1 MVVNYL
7 TGNESPT
14 AAKMNQ
20 LWSEADAVL
29 NKALNGCS
37 TYLLS
42 HIGASASPSS
52 YPLSYLYKGKEFI
65 WYPGVTH
72 GTTSTTPIYA
82 AFETIPN
89 TYDQSTYDTAAANA
103 TISSYSS
110 DGYAHVAGSS
120 TPNLSRSMK
129 AHTRTN
135 SGQEYYIWEYD
146 QPAPE
151 KKWKFAVAE
160 MIIAEGS
167 GTQFS
172 IPDEYNKYNCFRV
185 HNLTNRDYT
194 IYCGSIS
201 DPHKTFTLPAYNQIS
216 VRRVGTTF
224 YHDYNYFFKCLPND
238 PRFLFFDSFDGSI
251 AQTMRANNITNPN
264 YLYNVFEYVGMDNN
278 PFLSTAGHHQR
289 IFFNSATQ
297 NDIGSEYHTSGHFPE
312 ITDSTK
318 IADLVYHKGKIGYR
332 KKDTS
337 SSTLETGTIDFDGW
351 GSFKAELN
359 TIDANIEPSA
369 ISNND
374 DTNLAT
380 NATPSLLELWPL
392 STNVLQINDVN
403 AVLNLASTAYKL
415 QTHFLKVPD
424 IHQYSTTIGVDLAL
438 RPKSFRGYHALW
450 NEIASSGANPDKVGT
465 GYDGTVKDV
474 AYLKTQVEGYC
485 SLSNP
490 EEKHVKLTSEGPKL
504 VWRDVFGIHSPLNG
518 GDNAAYWGGAM
529 TNHSFTL
536 SLDSGTL
543 KLKCDQE
550 WLIPKRLHIAGYSG
564 SSVRGKAS
572 VLYAYNCGW
581 PSQWKDSFFNA
592 VTTNYRHHIDT
603 HKFHRIHETPRQAR
617 KYETATPITAGT
629 ETFKHNDFNNDPV
642 GLNGAD
648 ITLNNIGTLTE
659 SSVKFLTN
667 DIDAKISKGSF
678 AGGEVNNPNYP
689 RLVVDDVILEVENSK
704 TATSLNTIK
713 TPASYNRVNLL
724 KEHYNNFA
732 VLVKKADK
740 IRPLSIDEVY
750 FGNRIMK
757 PGTGWFNGSVAPIDL
772 YEGFVDGDSQD
783 DLYTDLLGASKV
795 YDYTDFADGA
805 AIRNAASTNVASN
818 ASQHERDDVDDFRY
832 VKISDVKAFADAE
845 GLGFRFEEVAAP
857 CSWVASLVQ
866 DNPYL
871 GNTISV
877 TNAFLLNTSGTA
889 NYKAYISSGGFIA
902 GANYGR
908 SLNYIPIES
917 VENDL
922 DETTLGQTFYMQPTS
937 DKYNLNAM
945 GKSNGNATHSGT
957 TYGVKSSFFGYV
969 LGLVVQI
976 VDGTN
981 GRTNNPRANLGL
993 KPMKT
998 VIMSG
1003 TNFSAGADIDIDDS
1017 RRVETAVTELE
1028 NITTYIHYYY
1038 PTKPRHRYTYLCQIN
1053 AAKTHS
1059 A

>member
-1 MVVNYL
+1 
-7 TGNESPT
+7 
-14 AAKMNQ
+14 MNA
-20 LWSEADAVL
+20 LWSEADAIL

-42 HIGASASPSS
+42 HIGASSSPSS
-52 YPLSYLYKGKEFI
+52 YPLSYLYKGNEFI
-65 WYPGVTH
+65 WYPGVPH
-72 GTTSTTPIYA
+72 GPTSSTPIYA

-89 TYDQSTYDTAAANA
+89 TYNQSTYDTAAANA
-103 TISSYSS
+103 TISSYAN
-110 DGYAHVAGSS
+110 GYAYVAGSS
-120 TPNLSRSMK
+120 TPNLKRSLK
-129 AHTRTN
+129 AHTRDNGGVTH
-135 SGQEYYIWEYD
+135 QIWEYTE
-146 QPAPE
+146 PSPE
-151 KKWKFAVAE
+151 KVWQMAVSE
-160 MIIAEGS
+160 LLIAEGS
-167 GTQFS
+167 GNQFS
-172 IPDEYNKYNCFRV
+172 IPDDYNKYNCFRV

-201 DPHKTFTLPAYNQIS
+201 DPHKTFTLPAYNQMS
-216 VRRVGTTF
+216 VRRIGTTF
-224 YHDYNYFFKCLPND
+224 YHDYNYFFKCIPTD
-238 PRFLFFDSFDGSI
+238 PRFLFFDSFEGSI

-297 NDIGSEYHTSGHFPE
+297 NDIGDEYKDEGLFPE
-312 ITDSTK
+312 ITNSTK
-318 IADLVYHKGKIGYR
+318 IADVVYHKGQIGYR

-403 AVLNLASTAYKL
+403 AVLSLESTTYKL

-424 IHQYSTTIGVDLAL
+424 IHQYSTTIGADLAL
-438 RPKSFRGYHALW
+438 QPKSFRNYHALW
-450 NEIASSGANPDKVGT
+450 NEISSSGANPDKVGT
-465 GYDGTVKDV
+465 GYDGTDKDV
-474 AYLKTQVEGYC
+474 AYLKSQVENYC

-490 EEKHVKLTSEGPKL
+490 EEKHVIITSEGPKL
-504 VWRDVFGIHSPLNG
+504 IWRDVFGIHSPLSG

-536 SLDSGTL
+536 TLDSGTL
-543 KLKCDQE
+543 NLKCNQE
-550 WLIPKRLHIAGYSG
+550 WFIPLRLHDASYMGG
-564 SSVRGKAS
+564 HARGKAS
-572 VLYAYNCGW
+572 YLYAYTCGW
-581 PSQWKDSFFNA
+581 PSMWKDSFFNA
-592 VTTNYRHHIDT
+592 VGTNYRHHVDT
-603 HKFHRIHETPRQAR
+603 HKFHRMHETPRKVRQ
-617 KYETATPITAGT
+617 YETATPITAGT
-629 ETFKHNDFNNDPV
+629 ETFKHNDIEGDPT
-642 GLNGAD
+642 GEDL
-648 ITLNNIGTLTE
+648 TLNDIGDLT
-659 SSVKFLTN
+659 SSDIKFLTN

-678 AGGEVNNPNYP
+678 AGGEINNPNYP
-689 RLVVDDVILEVENSK
+689 RLVIDDVILEVENSK
-704 TATSLNTIK
+704 TATNLNTTK

-783 DLYTDLLGASKV
+783 DLYTDLLGASKI
-795 YDYTDFADGA
+795 YDYTDFPDST
-805 AIRNAASTNVASN
+805 AIRNAASTSVASN

-832 VKISDVKAFADAE
+832 VKISDVKDFADAE

-857 CSWVASLVQ
+857 CSWVASLSQ
-866 DNPYL
+866 DNPYI

-889 NYKAYISSGGFIA
+889 NYKAYITSGGFIT
-902 GANYGR
+902 GVNYGV
-908 SLNYIPIES
+908 SLNYVPLVSNES
-917 VENDL
+917 DI
-922 DETTLGQTFYMQPTS
+922 DETTLGQTFYKQPTAS
-937 DKYNLNAM
+937 FYNLNPM
-945 GKSNGNATHSGT
+945 GKSNGPTQADGT
-957 TYGVKSSFFGYV
+957 TYGAKSSFFNNP
-969 LGLVVQI
+969 LGLVIQI

-981 GRTNNPRANLGL
+981 GRTNNPRANLGI

-998 VIMSG
+998 IITTGSSG
-1003 TNFSAGADIDIDDS
+1003 LEGGLEIDIDDS

-1028 NITTYIHYYY
+1028 NITTDKHYYY

-1053 AAKTHS
+1053 AAKTHT